1 MTWRMAQE
9 FSHGQTHSPSMI
21 FEMQSS
27 INIYYFPIPQYFR
40 REEANFVTMNDI
52 DVMALLMPT
61 GAGRRALPQDSGG
74 GGGSGGS
81 GGGGG
86 GGSGGGG
93 GGAKAKKKA
102 RNSMS
107 QN

>member
-1 MTWRMAQE
+1 
-9 FSHGQTHSPSMI
+9 
-21 FEMQSS
+21 
-27 INIYYFPIPQYFR
+27 
-40 REEANFVTMNDI
+40 MNDI

-74 GGGSGGS
+74 GGSGS

-86 GGSGGGG
+86 GVGGSGGGG

-102 RNSMS
+102 VSKKECNPDYPLCHTGGIY
-107 QN
+107 

>member
-1 MTWRMAQE
+1 MC
-9 FSHGQTHSPSMI
+9 F
-21 FEMQSS
+21 
-27 INIYYFPIPQYFR
+27 QYFR

-74 GGGSGGS
+74 GGSGG

-93 GGAKAKKKA
+93 GGAKAKKKG
-102 RNSMS
+102 RNSIS
-107 QN
+107 AALIIPHCNIGVIYK